1 MAVILE
7 VKAGAFAGKRVAVM
21 AGQTVTV
28 GRTNRANFAVPHDT
42 FMSGLHFSVECGPKG
57 CVLTDQKSSNG
68 TFVNETRVTQTLLK
82 SGDEIRSGQTV
93 FVVRIVDEE
102 PIQPGTKPATPAVSP
117 PQPAAMSTP
126 QPPAINPLPPL
137 APRPVKPPDRTTP
150 LDDSVSKAR
159 PSAPAMPPRPQ
170 APLAPPKPMGKPIL
184 TVGGW
189 TFAAVPEKWIAQA
202 DFGLQR
208 DVPDSF
214 PSSIVVTEEQ
224 IGEGLSLHQYV
235 DAQLGMLR
243 QYLREPQIDAALPPK
258 IYGADETVAVEV
270 RYKTKDGQ
278 GVFYRRIYSRL
289 GRTVGVLTFTTL
301 ENELAQVR
309 PALDAIISGAGFRP
323 PAASQ
328 V

>member
-7 VKAGAFAGKRVAVM
+7 IKTGPFAAKRVAVVG
-21 AGQTVTV
+21 GQTVTV
-28 GRTNRANFAVPHDT
+28 GRTARANFAIPHDT
-42 FMSGLHFSVECGPKG
+42 FMSGVHFVVEYGSKG

-93 FVVRIVDEE
+93 FVVRIVDDE
-102 PIQPGTKPATPAVSP
+102 PILTGAKPATPAITP
-117 PQPAAMSTP
+117 P
-126 QPPAINPLPPL
+126 QPPAISPLPPPT
-137 APRPVKPPDRTTP
+137 AARAKPPDRITP
-150 LDDSVSKAR
+150 LDESVGKAR
-159 PSAPAMPPRPQ
+159 PPVPAMPPRPQ
-170 APLAPPKPMGKPIL
+170 PPSTPQKPAGKPML
-184 TVGGW
+184 TIGGW
-189 TFAAVPEKWIAQA
+189 TFAAVPEKWVAQG

-214 PSSIVVTEEQ
+214 PSSVVVTEEQ
-224 IGEGLSLHQYV
+224 IGDGLPLHQYV
-235 DAQLGMLR
+235 EAQLAMLR

-270 RYKTKDGQ
+270 RYKTKDGR

-323 PAASQ
+323 AATSQ
-328 V
+328 G

>member
-7 VKAGAFAGKRVAVM
+7 VKAGAFSGKRAAVM
-21 AGQTVTV
+21 GGQTVTV
-28 GRTNRANFAVPHDT
+28 GRTTRANFAVPHDT
-42 FMSGLHFSVECGPKG
+42 FMSGLHFSLECGPKG

-68 TFVNETRVTQTLLK
+68 TFVNETRVTRAVLK
-82 SGDEIRSGQTV
+82 NGDEVRSGQTV

-102 PIQPGTKPATPAVSP
+102 PALPSAKPATPAVSG
-117 PQPAAMSTP
+117 P
-126 QPPAINPLPPL
+126 QPPAINPLPPP
-137 APRPVKPPDRTTP
+137 APAPVKPPDRRAS

-159 PSAPAMPPRPQ
+159 PTGPALPPWPQ
-170 APLAPPKPMGKPIL
+170 PPPAPPKPIGKPIL
-184 TVGGW
+184 TIGGW

-202 DFGLQR
+202 GFGLQR
-208 DVPDSF
+208 DVPESF
-214 PSSIVVTEEQ
+214 PSSVVVTEEQ
-224 IGEGLSLHQYV
+224 IGEGVSLHEYV
-235 DAQLGMLR
+235 EAQLGMLR
-243 QYLREPQIDAALPPK
+243 QYLREPQIDAALPPR

-301 ENELAQVR
+301 EKELAQVR

-323 PAASQ
+323 TGPARA
-328 V
+328 